1 MQRRAFLSGSTALSS
16 LISVTALAP
25 LAGSQAAD
33 ASADQPPGLH
43 PTAGFG
49 EVMALGYYVVF
60 SRPSMMDEMA
70 AFYGRVLALPRMQSL
85 RATPQQPQNKDLF
98 WGGEAVVIDLAHHAL
113 ELPLD
118 ARESHPATA
127 RQLPFFRTDDI
138 TVLATALA
146 ARGAKLLPLQ
156 RSALGQELF
165 VIDPMGRLIGF
176 RQPDARSPWPA
187 DREGR
192 RRARRGEAFN
202 PGCASM
208 PAHLQELGWVRL
220 TVADPAALVRFYR
233 DVVGLAGLGTA
244 EGSSLFDLGDNTTL
258 EIVAGGMPRPVPAEQ
273 RASET
278 VTIVRVASFDAT
290 LARLQRAGQPFPF
303 KIYRH
308 ANGSFTYIADPEG
321 NLLGLVDRR
330 PPGEYVGQMPVAVE
344 DLEAQRR
351 WVEHTA
357 GQGLS

>member
-1 MQRRAFLSGSTALSS
+1 MQRRTFLSGSTALS
-16 LISVTALAP
+16 ALGVVAP
-25 LAGSQAAD
+25 VAHARAA
-33 ASADQPPGLH
+33 ATADQAPGAT
-43 PTAGFG
+43 PTAGLG
-49 EVMALGYYVVF
+49 EVMAVGYYVVF

-70 AFYGRVLALPRMQSL
+70 AFYGRVLALPRMQTF

-98 WGGEAVVIDLAHHAL
+98 WGGEAAVIDLAHHGL

-118 ARESHPATA
+118 ARESDPVTA
-127 RQLPFFRTDDI
+127 RQVPFFRTDDL
-138 TVLATALA
+138 TALTSALA
-146 ARGAKLLPLQ
+146 ARGAKLLPP
-156 RSALGQELF
+156 RRTALGREAF
-165 VIDPMGRLIGF
+165 VVDPMGRLIGL
-176 RQPDARSPWPA
+176 RQRDSASPWPA

-220 TVADPAALVRFYR
+220 TAADPAALVRFYR
-233 DVVGLAGLGTA
+233 DVVGLAWLGTA
-244 EGSSLFDLGDNTTL
+244 EGSTLFDLGDNTTL
-258 EIVAGGMPRPVPAEQ
+258 EIKAGGVPRAVPSEQ
-273 RASET
+273 RAAET
-278 VTIVRVASFDAT
+278 VTIVRMVSFDAT

-321 NLLGLVDRR
+321 NLLGLADRR
-330 PPGEYVGQMPVAVE
+330 PPGEYAGQLPVAVE

-351 WVEHTA
+351 WVERTA
-357 GQGLS
+357 GAAG